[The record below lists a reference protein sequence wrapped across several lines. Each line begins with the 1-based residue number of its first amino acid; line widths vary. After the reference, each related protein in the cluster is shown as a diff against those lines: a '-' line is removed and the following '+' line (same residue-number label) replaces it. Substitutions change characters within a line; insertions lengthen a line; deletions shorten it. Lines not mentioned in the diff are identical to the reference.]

1 MHFLSDK
8 FIIVGAG
15 LAGTLMAWE
24 LEKRGVIYEV
34 WDAPEKT
41 SAKTRDKTP
50 SSKPSQNKA
59 SQVAAGMFNPVSF
72 KRLVE
77 VWNAREH
84 MDVMLSTYRE
94 IETFLNLPG
103 KILRTAP
110 IMRVFPNVQY
120 RELWEKRIN
129 ENHNVA
135 QFLAPVSDNAPDDI
149 IAPHGFG
156 VVPGAGWVDL
166 PLLLDSFREFIE
178 REGRFVDKVWA
189 QGEKANFSKKTS
201 SKLTPE
207 KQIETPHIIDCR
219 GIGAGEDLAKINLKI
234 QADHGEILT
243 LKSEINTN
251 NMCVN
256 KVKWLLP
263 RGNDT
268 FKLGAT
274 YKWNV
279 EDSIPTQ
286 SGRDDLLNSI
296 KPIIESKVFDN
307 FEIIGHNTGL
317 RPASKDRRPYA
328 GKISTSSTSS
338 TSSTTYVLNGFGT
351 RGVLIGPA
359 TAANLANFI
368 FDDVELPSEINVER
382 YSPARD

>member
-34 WDAPEKT
+34 WDAPAKTTEKT
-41 SAKTRDKTP
+41 REKTP

-149 IAPHGFG
+149 ITPHGFG

-178 REGRFVDKVWA
+178 I
-189 QGEKANFSKKTS
+189 SMIHS
-201 SKLTPE
+201 S
-207 KQIETPHIIDCR
+207 IH
-219 GIGAGEDLAKINLKI
+219 
-234 QADHGEILT
+234 
-243 LKSEINTN
+243 
-251 NMCVN
+251 CVAI
-256 KVKWLLP
+256 
-263 RGNDT
+263 R
-268 FKLGAT
+268 
-274 YKWNV
+274 
-279 EDSIPTQ
+279 
-286 SGRDDLLNSI
+286 
-296 KPIIESKVFDN
+296 
-307 FEIIGHNTGL
+307 
-317 RPASKDRRPYA
+317 
-328 GKISTSSTSS
+328 SSS
-338 TSSTTYVLNGFGT
+338 
-351 RGVLIGPA
+351 
-359 TAANLANFI
+359 
-368 FDDVELPSEINVER
+368 
-382 YSPARD
+382 